1 MRCPFCQHIES
12 RVLES
17 RSADGG
23 QSIRRRRECLR
34 CDGRFT
40 TYERIEVAPVT
51 VVKRDGDRQLFDRT
65 KLLRGVL
72 LASEKTGI
80 SPAQI
85 EAMVDKIESQLQ
97 QRILREVNS
106 SEIGEM
112 VLQSLR
118 PLNEVAY
125 IRFASVYRQFQSIR
139 DFVEALD
146 GVECP
151 SASLPRQYHAHED
164 SELSLKYG
172 SAVEV

>member
-1 MRCPFCQHIES
+1 
-12 RVLES
+12 
-17 RSADGG
+17 
-23 QSIRRRRECLR
+23 
-34 CDGRFT
+34 
-40 TYERIEVAPVT
+40 
-51 VVKRDGDRQLFDRT
+51 
-65 KLLRGVL
+65 
-72 LASEKTGI
+72 
-80 SPAQI
+80 
-85 EAMVDKIESQLQ
+85 
-97 QRILREVNS
+97 LREVNS

-118 PLNEVAY
+118 SLSEVAY